1 MWLRLSQVPLYPH
14 CILSTCW
21 LGECEHD
28 YCSAIS
34 LHHGVPGPDLTI
46 LANDSS
52 IAARSL
58 FVAPQDA
65 TRENG
70 PLLQCQRS
78 EDLFT
83 MLWLPRDHRGVYPRY
98 GMHLNIRLVSNPATP
113 DHNHQCLPCSMP
125 YAFPP
130 QLPLNRGYTIRPC
143 EIPPID
149 TWKPASEFHDAA
161 KVNGLDFAAT
171 IRSSKFTSYK
181 DIEGMDPLQVPL
193 WKFLY
198 RGLHNRWLQRIAH
211 GRETYIIPFDNILYS
226 LPSSS
231 ANFGPATLILTD
243 LQLTDLETRAPT
255 TNRRKQSN
263 RWRRTWPN
271 TFNHGFP
278 LHPPRTP
285 PANNASWNLRRN
297 SPK

>member
-1 MWLRLSQVPLYPH
+1 
-14 CILSTCW
+14 
-21 LGECEHD
+21 
-28 YCSAIS
+28 
-34 LHHGVPGPDLTI
+34 
-46 LANDSS
+46 
-52 IAARSL
+52 
-58 FVAPQDA
+58 
-65 TRENG
+65 
-70 PLLQCQRS
+70 
-78 EDLFT
+78 
-83 MLWLPRDHRGVYPRY
+83 
-98 GMHLNIRLVSNPATP
+98 MHLNIRLVSNPATP

-130 QLPLNRGYTIRPC
+130 QLPLHPPPPPPSCPSTPHRFCTTRPTSPSGLTRPQTASPVNRGYTIRPC

-181 DIEGMDPLQVPL
+181 NIEGMDPLQVPL

-226 LPSSS
+226 LPSSL

-243 LQLTDLETRAPT
+243 LQLTDLETRALT
-255 TNRRKQSN
+255 SNRRKQSN

>member
-1 MWLRLSQVPLYPH
+1 MWLGLSQVPLYRH
-14 CILSTCW
+14 RILSTCW

-34 LHHGVPGPDLTI
+34 LHHGVPGPDLAI
-46 LANDSS
+46 LADDSS

-70 PLLQCQRS
+70 PLLQCQRF

-98 GMHLNIRLVSNPATP
+98 GMHLNIRLVSNPTTP
-113 DHNHQCLPCSMP
+113 DHNHLCLPCSMP

-130 QLPLNRGYTIRPC
+130 QLPLHPPPPPPSCPSTPHRFCTTRPKSPSGLTRPQTTSPVNRGYSIRPC

-198 RGLHNRWLQRIAH
+198 QGLHNRWLYDALHTAGKPMPSRST
-211 GRETYIIPFDNILYS
+211 TYGIRC
-226 LPSSS
+226 
-231 ANFGPATLILTD
+231 
-243 LQLTDLETRAPT
+243 RARQPT
-255 TNRRKQSN
+255 SVPQ
-263 RWRRTWPN
+263 
-271 TFNHGFP
+271 H
-278 LHPPRTP
+278 
-285 PANNASWNLRRN
+285 
-297 SPK
+297 

>member
-1 MWLRLSQVPLYPH
+1 MWLGLSQVPLYRH
-14 CILSTCW
+14 RILSTCW

-34 LHHGVPGPDLTI
+34 LHHGVPGPDLAI
-46 LANDSS
+46 LADDSS

-70 PLLQCQRS
+70 PLLQCQRF

-98 GMHLNIRLVSNPATP
+98 GMHLNIRLVSNPTTP
-113 DHNHQCLPCSMP
+113 DHNHLCLPCSMP

-130 QLPLNRGYTIRPC
+130 QLPLHPPPPPPSCPSTPHRFCTTRPKSPSGLTRPQTTSPVNRGYTIRPC

-171 IRSSKFTSYK
+171 IRSS
-181 DIEGMDPLQVPL
+181 
-193 WKFLY
+193 
-198 RGLHNRWLQRIAH
+198 
-211 GRETYIIPFDNILYS
+211 
-226 LPSSS
+226 
-231 ANFGPATLILTD
+231 
-243 LQLTDLETRAPT
+243 
-255 TNRRKQSN
+255 
-263 RWRRTWPN
+263 
-271 TFNHGFP
+271 
-278 LHPPRTP
+278 
-285 PANNASWNLRRN
+285 N
-297 SPK
+297 SPVTKTLRAWILFRFRFGSFCTGAYTTDGCTTHCTRQGNLCHPVRQHTVFVAELVSQLRSRNIDLDRLAAY